1 MECSQFVHTFKYF
14 DFIQPPPP
22 MRKNTCRKDIRH
34 PRPGCAPSSPGIEP
48 ITGKDGAHPETGKK
62 TRAANNI
69 LPAARSHYGMKKII
83 SVDFL

>member
-14 DFIQPPPP
+14 DFIQPPPQCAKTP
-22 MRKNTCRKDIRH
+22 AEKIRH

-83 SVDFL
+83 SADFL